1 MRRAYVR
8 HPHEG
13 SNVPSLQGIDT
24 GSGFGVHGSSPTGAG
39 VVGEGPKHAGVVAS
53 SVTGS
58 GVSAF
63 SDSGAGVLT
72 LSNSGPGVAARSVDG
87 VGVSG
92 SSDHEAGVVAAS
104 VSGPGLS
111 SFSDS
116 AAGVLSLSNSGPG
129 VSGQSVDDA
138 GVSGSSDN
146 AAGVAGSSGSGV
158 GVSGE
163 SKTDN
168 GVLGSTED
176 GSHAG
181 VFGRS
186 AATDRGNGVVGL
198 AEGTRGV
205 GVFGQAE
212 RRGVGVVGNGAT
224 GVVAEGGAG
233 PGLRASSEQS
243 HGVVGSATAERA
255 SGVAGRSRLDA
266 GVTGTAEAERQ
277 PGVLGV
283 NEAGGSGVLGK
294 TTGSDKSFPIASVAG
309 LSGLSEG
316 TAAGVVGSSAHGLGV
331 VGLGHGMNGVAS
343 WLGPGAGVF
352 GGSPDGPGVAGYGK
366 PGVLGWTAGGDAPA
380 ISAFGPIAGL
390 GGANLLGNVSI
401 AGTLKVAV
409 SKQFVIDHPLDA
421 ENRYLRHAA
430 VEAPA
435 LKTFYDGAV
444 TLDDRGRARVTLPD
458 WFSALNSDLC
468 YSLTPLR
475 GPAPDLHVAEEFD
488 GEGFTI
494 GGGRPGARASWQVT
508 GVRQDRSAT
517 AAPLIV
523 EEDKEPENVGRYVD
537 PAAFGREPTD
547 NLAWAADLIATRD
560 ELAERQR
567 TAPSPPDQE

>member
-1 MRRAYVR
+1 MQCGDHACGRPY
-8 HPHEG
+8 EG
-13 SNVPSLQGIDT
+13 NNVPSLQGIDD
-24 GSGFGVHGSSPTGAG
+24 GSGFGVQGSSPTGAG

-72 LSNSGPGVAARSVDG
+72 LSNSGPGVSARSVHDI
-87 VGVSG
+87 GVSG
-92 SSDHEAGVVAAS
+92 SSEHG
-104 VSGPGLS
+104 
-111 SFSDS
+111 
-116 AAGVLSLSNSGPG
+116 
-129 VSGQSVDDA
+129 A

-146 AAGVAGSSGSGV
+146 AAGVAGSSGSSV
-158 GVSGE
+158 GVSGA

-212 RRGVGVVGNGAT
+212 RRGVGVVGSGAT
-224 GVVAEGGAG
+224 GVVAEGEAG
-233 PGLRASSEQS
+233 PGLRASSEQG
-243 HGVVGSATAERA
+243 HGVVGNATAERA
-255 SGVAGRSRLDA
+255 AGVAGRSRLGA
-266 GVTGTAEAERQ
+266 GVAGIAEAQRQ
-277 PGVLGV
+277 PGVLGE

-294 TTGSDKSFPIASVAG
+294 TTGSDKSLPIASVAG
-309 LSGLSEG
+309 VSGVSEA

-331 VGLGHGMNGVAS
+331 VGLGHGMGGSAS
-343 WLGPGAGVF
+343 WFGPGAGVF

-380 ISAFGPIAGL
+380 ISAFGPIGGL
-390 GGANLLGNVSI
+390 GGANILGNVTI

-435 LKTFYDGAV
+435 LKTFYDGTV
-444 TLDDRGRARVTLPD
+444 TLDDGGRARVTLPD

-468 YSLTPLR
+468 YSLTPLG

-494 GGGRPGARASWQVT
+494 GGGRPGARACWQVT

-567 TAPSPPDQE
+567 DAASPADWE